1 MKKKEKPPYWQNHF
15 YEKESYPPK
24 KHKKRKNSFTKTPKS
39 YISIKKTLFF
49 AFYFI
54 FLWKKIR
61 DMIKIHKFAAEQSFL
76 DNSLYDKRG
85 WKDPEFG
92 LVETDI
98 CPRIERENRREN
110 HYCWS
115 GTDIGNLYSS
125 RRPRPYGRLFAI
137 GQLSSRGTNR
147 VSFAFFAS
155 IDDT

>member
-1 MKKKEKPPYWQNHF
+1 MWKKGELSLKGQN
-15 YEKESYPPK
+15 EG
-24 KHKKRKNSFTKTPKS
+24 KNNSIKSPKS

-54 FLWKKIR
+54 FLWKKMR

-115 GTDIGNLYSS
+115 GTDIGNHYSS
-125 RRPRPYGRLFAI
+125 RRLRPYGRLFAKRA
-137 GQLSSRGTNR
+137 LSSRGTNR
-147 VSFAFFAS
+147 VSFASFAS

>member
-1 MKKKEKPPYWQNHF
+1 MWKKGELSLKGQN
-15 YEKESYPPK
+15 EG
-24 KHKKRKNSFTKTPKS
+24 KNNSIKSPKS

-54 FLWKKIR
+54 FLWKKMR

-115 GTDIGNLYSS
+115 GTDIGNHYSS
-125 RRPRPYGRLFAI
+125 RRLRPYGRLFAI

-147 VSFAFFAS
+147 VSFASFAS

>member
-1 MKKKEKPPYWQNHF
+1 MWKKGELSLKGQN
-15 YEKESYPPK
+15 EG
-24 KHKKRKNSFTKTPKS
+24 KNNSIKSPKS

-54 FLWKKIR
+54 FLWKKMR

-115 GTDIGNLYSS
+115 GTDIGNHYSS
-125 RRPRPYGRLFAI
+125 RRLRPYGRLFAKRA
-137 GQLSSRGTNR
+137 LSSRGTNR
-147 VSFAFFAS
+147 VPFAFS
-155 IDDT
+155 PPLMIRKQMRELNNV